1 MAKVGYIFRADP
13 CESYEFEINW
23 MKEYGCIRIVEEM
36 PEDERIRPEWKTLL
50 MNLHRNDELV
60 ISRFSNALRGTREL
74 SFFLELCRVK
84 VIRIISINDEID
96 SKDILFPQ
104 TKASRVLEVVGS
116 LPSEVA
122 ELKKSTTHI
131 SNITQPQIKV
141 RVRKNKNDRDLKIIN
156 MYKEGYPIDEI
167 WHKSGFSS
175 RSSVFRILA
184 KHGIPLSRGR
194 SGPIKKKSERENKE

>member
-1 MAKVGYIFRADP
+1 MAKVGYIFKANAQ
-13 CESYEFEINW
+13 ESYDYEIDW
-23 MKEYGCIRIVEEM
+23 MQNYGCIRIVEER
-36 PEDERIRPEWKTLL
+36 PEDERFRPEWKTLL

-60 ISRFSNALRGTREL
+60 IVRLSNALRGTREL

-84 VIRIISINDEID
+84 MIRLISINDEID
-96 SKDILFPQ
+96 SKDLLFPN
-104 TKASRVLEVVGS
+104 TKPSRVLEIVGS

-122 ELKKSTTHI
+122 ELKKTTTHI
-131 SNITQPQIKV
+131 SDITQPQIRV
-141 RVRKNKNDRDLKIIN
+141 RARKNKNDRDLKIIN
-156 MYKEGYPIDEI
+156 MYKNGYPIDEI
-167 WHKSGFSS
+167 WKKSGFSS